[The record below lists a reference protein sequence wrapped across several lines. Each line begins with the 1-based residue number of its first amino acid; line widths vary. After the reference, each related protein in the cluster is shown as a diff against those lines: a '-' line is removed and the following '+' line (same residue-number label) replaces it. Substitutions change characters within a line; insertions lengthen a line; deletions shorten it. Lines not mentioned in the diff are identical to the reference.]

1 MKEIINET
9 IKVLSK
15 SGVILYPTDTIWGL
29 GCDPQDEM
37 AISTIYGIKQ
47 RSETKS
53 MLVLVN
59 SVEMLEDYVEYIPDV
74 AYQLIEAASRP
85 LTIIYPK
92 AKNLASNLIAPDGS
106 IGIRIAQCDL
116 CQALVTAHGK
126 PIVSTSANIAGQKS
140 PLGFFDVSNEI
151 KMAVDYIVPYKLN
164 EFSPA
169 KSSDIIKVHK
179 SGKID
184 VIR

>member
-9 IKVLSK
+9 IKVLSN

-29 GCDPQDEM
+29 GCDPQDST
-37 AISTIYGIKQ
+37 AISSIYGIKQ

-59 SVEMLEDYVEYIPDV
+59 SVEMLKDYVEFIPDE
-74 AYQLIEAASRP
+74 AYKLIEAATRP

-92 AKNLASNLIAPDGS
+92 AKNLASNLVAPDGT
-106 IGIRIAQCDL
+106 IGIRIAQCEL
-116 CQALVTAHGK
+116 CQELVTAYNK
-126 PIVSTSANIAGQKS
+126 PLVSTSANVAGQKS

-151 KMAVDYIVPYKLN
+151 KMAVDYIVPYKLD
-164 EFSPA
+164 EFSTA

-179 SGKID
+179 SGKIE